1 MTVKE
6 VKLTSKPKNSP
17 VMVSSESFGLQEIQ
31 SYFDRVYPHAKI
43 EDSFKKQNS
52 LQQPHQS
59 SPPKTPF

>member
-1 MTVKE
+1 
-6 VKLTSKPKNSP
+6 
-17 VMVSSESFGLQEIQ
+17 MVSSESFGLQEIQ